1 MGVTTIK
8 LWGECPSIRLKKS
21 EMEKAN
27 IKIGDIL
34 ETTVL
39 NGSIILKRK
48 QPKTLDELF
57 DNKVDDYKFEEISWG
72 KPCGDEIW

>member
-1 MGVTTIK
+1 MGVTMIK

-48 QPKTLDELF
+48 QPKSLDELF
-57 DNKVDDYKFEEISWG
+57 DNKVGDYKFEEISWG
-72 KPCGDEIW
+72 KPCGDEAW